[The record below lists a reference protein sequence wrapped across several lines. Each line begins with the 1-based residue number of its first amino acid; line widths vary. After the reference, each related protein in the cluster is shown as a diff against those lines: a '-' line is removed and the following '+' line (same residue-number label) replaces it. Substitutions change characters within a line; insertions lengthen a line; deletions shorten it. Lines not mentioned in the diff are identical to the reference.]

1 MRSGYDRGGLFVE
14 PLLSVGFTC
23 ERFRMF
29 LASVIDIPCTPTA
42 SLAVRGTRNGLRVP
56 VLVADGPGPAVLDAG
71 AISGTN
77 EQEKLWGVTV
87 VQTTQQAAG
96 TAAVLSVASGAA
108 VIYVREPWTTMF
120 DPYSQLA
127 NNIYQY
133 VGETRIALAT
143 PRPQAINLVTGLPI
157 S

>member
-1 MRSGYDRGGLFVE
+1 
-14 PLLSVGFTC
+14 
-23 ERFRMF
+23 
-29 LASVIDIPCTPTA
+29 
-42 SLAVRGTRNGLRVP
+42 
-56 VLVADGPGPAVLDAG
+56 
-71 AISGTN
+71 
-77 EQEKLWGVTV
+77 
-87 VQTTQQAAG
+87 VQ
-96 TAAVLSVASGAA
+96 SGAA

-143 PRPQAINLVTGLPI
+143 PRPQAINLVTGLPT